1 MKYPQISRELGVF
14 CGFIKNKIEGNKI
27 GVCSLFRST
36 DGHYK
41 MILQKKKWKK
51 VENSNFGGLFKF
63 EIWIFFQFSN
73 IFFAHFRFFRWKCDS
88 YGIHVIMLFLEL
100 LITKKMPEK
109 NWKNIENWQ
118 LYTKITKSY
127 ICWKKFEHFESNSK
141 YSLYIACSK
150 RNFTL
155 MSKLGLF
162 LVCDKNSGFWSE
174 ICDIFVQYIGKIGI
188 GLKYITYFTPES
200 RVFVAHRK

>member
-1 MKYPQISRELGVF
+1 
-14 CGFIKNKIEGNKI
+14 
-27 GVCSLFRST
+27 
-36 DGHYK
+36 

-63 EIWIFFQFSN
+63 EIWIFFNFRT
-73 IFFAHFRFFRWKCDS
+73 FFLAHVGFFRWICDS

-127 ICWKKFEHFESNSK
+127 ICWKKIEHFESNSK

-150 RNFTL
+150 RKFNL

-162 LVCDKNSGFWSE
+162 LMCDKNSGFWSE
-174 ICDIFVQYIGKIGI
+174 ICDIFESYSYFSNILNKH
-188 GLKYITYFTPES
+188 ITYLTPES
-200 RVFVAHRK
+200 RVAHQK